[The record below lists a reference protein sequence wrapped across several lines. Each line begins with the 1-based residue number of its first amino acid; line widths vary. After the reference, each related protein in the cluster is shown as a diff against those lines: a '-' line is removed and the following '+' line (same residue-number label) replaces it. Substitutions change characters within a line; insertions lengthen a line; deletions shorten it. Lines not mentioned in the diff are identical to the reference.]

1 MYHHTTTLCTHT
13 HISSSHTPS
22 KYTTRHRKLDFNEQ
36 LFKHQGYCTWEEDD
50 YEFMQNAR
58 RTWPKGCINTYET
71 NSKGDSL
78 YYDIKPTQNGGM
90 GLALYT
96 DTYCLNEYTD
106 DPDKVE
112 DVIGNIVGSG
122 KRSRH
127 SQDEDE
133 EEEVEETDYSS
144 ESLSTSLNRWDSAFD
159 VWHICH
165 SCVAHDLNN
174 PDGDKY
180 ECANNYDD
188 GYNYWYNYNYGGYG
202 GDDDAYKAN
211 MEQYYNQADD
221 AAGDDAA
228 ANDDAYYNRV
238 RKLDKKRKLGGE
250 YCETGAYAC
259 YDDAGYTNVNQVCY
273 RLCIFSSLVYCLHRY
288 LKVTLLFHLT
298 TTQCMKFSAKTVM
311 KTATFQDLT
320 EAHNQGTL
328 AKFPLAGYIN
338 QSAKYRKHSMGNAF
352 TYTFL
357 SASIVLFC
365 FSVYKLK
372 TVVSGSRVM
381 PTLRAH
387 LLDQR

>member
-1 MYHHTTTLCTHT
+1 MSFSPISCSYIFSYTFKLHH
-13 HISSSHTPS
+13 
-22 KYTTRHRKLDFNEQ
+22 RHRKLDWSEQ

-58 RTWPKGCINTYET
+58 RTWPKGCVNTYET
-71 NSKGDSL
+71 NSKGESL

-122 KRSRH
+122 KRSQH

-133 EEEVEETDYSS
+133 EEEAEETDYSS
-144 ESLSTSLNRWDSAFD
+144 ESLSDSLDRWDSAFD

-174 PDGDKY
+174 PDGDAF
-180 ECANNYDD
+180 ECQNNYDD
-188 GYNYWYNYNYGGYG
+188 GYNYGYNYNYGG
-202 GDDDAYKAN
+202 
-211 MEQYYNQADD
+211 DD

-228 ANDDAYYNRV
+228 ANDDAYYQRV

-250 YCETGAYAC
+250 YCEAGAYAC

-273 RLCIFSSLVYCLHRY
+273 SFCIFSSLVYL
-288 LKVTLLFHLT
+288 
-298 TTQCMKFSAKTVM
+298 
-311 KTATFQDLT
+311 
-320 EAHNQGTL
+320 
-328 AKFPLAGYIN
+328 
-338 QSAKYRKHSMGNAF
+338 
-352 TYTFL
+352 
-357 SASIVLFC
+357 
-365 FSVYKLK
+365 
-372 TVVSGSRVM
+372 
-381 PTLRAH
+381 
-387 LLDQR
+387 

>member
-1 MYHHTTTLCTHT
+1 MFICVCYLSYLYCVSSTPNPSYSYNHLIFSYTFKLHH
-13 HISSSHTPS
+13 
-22 KYTTRHRKLDFNEQ
+22 RHRKLDWSEQ

-58 RTWPKGCINTYET
+58 RTWPKGCVNTYET
-71 NSKGDSL
+71 NSKGESL

-122 KRSRH
+122 KRSQH

-144 ESLSTSLNRWDSAFD
+144 ESLSDSLDRWDSAFD

-174 PDGDKY
+174 PDGDAF
-180 ECANNYDD
+180 ECESNYDD
-188 GYNYWYNYNYGGYG
+188 AYDDAYNYNYGG
-202 GDDDAYKAN
+202 
-211 MEQYYNQADD
+211 
-221 AAGDDAA
+221 
-228 ANDDAYYNRV
+228 NDDAYYQRV

-250 YCETGAYAC
+250 YCEAGAYAC

-273 RLCIFSSLVYCLHRY
+273 SFCIFSSLVYL
-288 LKVTLLFHLT
+288 
-298 TTQCMKFSAKTVM
+298 
-311 KTATFQDLT
+311 
-320 EAHNQGTL
+320 
-328 AKFPLAGYIN
+328 
-338 QSAKYRKHSMGNAF
+338 
-352 TYTFL
+352 
-357 SASIVLFC
+357 
-365 FSVYKLK
+365 
-372 TVVSGSRVM
+372 
-381 PTLRAH
+381 
-387 LLDQR
+387 

>member
-1 MYHHTTTLCTHT
+1 MFIFIWYVNYLLYYVSPHPTLYTHT
-13 HISSSHTPS
+13 YTHLVFSHTL
-22 KYTTRHRKLDFNEQ
+22 KLHNRHRKLDFNEQ

-71 NSKGDSL
+71 NSKGESL

-112 DVIGNIVGSG
+112 DVIGNIVGAG

-127 SQDEDE
+127 SQDEE

-144 ESLSTSLNRWDSAFD
+144 ESLSESLDRWDSAFD

-174 PDGDKY
+174 PDGDKF
-180 ECANNYDD
+180 ECQNNYDD
-188 GYNYWYNYNYGGYG
+188 GYNNWYNYNYG

-211 MEQYYNQADD
+211 MQQYYAANQADD
-221 AAGDDAA
+221 AAGDDA
-228 ANDDAYYNRV
+228 YYQRV

-250 YCETGAYAC
+250 YCEAGAYAC

-273 RLCIFSSLVYCLHRY
+273 SL
-288 LKVTLLFHLT
+288 
-298 TTQCMKFSAKTVM
+298 
-311 KTATFQDLT
+311 
-320 EAHNQGTL
+320 
-328 AKFPLAGYIN
+328 
-338 QSAKYRKHSMGNAF
+338 
-352 TYTFL
+352 
-357 SASIVLFC
+357 
-365 FSVYKLK
+365 
-372 TVVSGSRVM
+372 
-381 PTLRAH
+381 
-387 LLDQR
+387 